1 MTLVEVEGLTLRAG
15 GRAVVEDAH
24 LTIAEGEA
32 VALVG
37 PSGCGK
43 TTLALSVLGH
53 QRPGVTKEAG
63 RVTRR
68 GVAGYVG
75 QDPGV
80 ALNPYRKIG
89 KVVSAELLGRVG
101 LPGEFTSR
109 YPHQLSGGQQQ
120 RVVLAIALARDP
132 RLLVLDEPTAALDPR
147 AKAEVLAEIERI
159 REQGVALLWISHDVD
174 TVKPLVDRVITLAD
188 TDVPEIARPR
198 VEIGEVVLKATN
210 LMAKHGKR
218 TILDGIGFDVR
229 RSECLAITGPSGAG
243 KSTLA
248 RCLVGLHRPSGG
260 RIEIN
265 GSVGWVA
272 QNPAE
277 ALHPMHTVRTSISRC
292 GPDVE
297 GALAAVRLDP
307 AIADRYPHQL
317 SGGQRQR
324 VALARALAAR
334 PDVVVCDEVTSALD
348 AGTQARVL
356 GLINELR
363 AELGLAVVLITH
375 DPNVVESTSDRVF
388 ELGAK

>member
-1 MTLVEVEGLTLRAG
+1 MTLVEIEGLTLVAG
-15 GRAVVEDAH
+15 GRRVVEDAH
-24 LTIAEGEA
+24 LSIAEGEA

-53 QRPGVTKEAG
+53 LRPGVTRESG
-63 RVTRR
+63 RVALN

-80 ALNPYRKIG
+80 ALNPYRRIG
-89 KVVSAELLGRVG
+89 KVVSADLLRRVG
-101 LPGEFTSR
+101 LPDELGSR

-132 RLLVLDEPTAALDPR
+132 KLLVLDEPTTALDPR
-147 AKAEVLAEIERI
+147 AKAEVLGEIERI

-188 TDVPEIARPR
+188 TQVPELSRPR
-198 VEIGEVVLKATN
+198 IEIGDVVLRATN
-210 LMAKHGKR
+210 LTARHGKR
-218 TILDGIGFDVR
+218 TIIDAIDFDVR
-229 RSECLAITGPSGAG
+229 RSECLAVVGPSGAG

-248 RCLVGLHRPSGG
+248 RCLVGLHQPSGG

-265 GSVGWVA
+265 GSIGWVA

-277 ALHPMHTVRTSISRC
+277 ALHPMHTVRASISRC

-297 GALAAVRLDP
+297 EALAAVRLEP
-307 AIADRYPHQL
+307 GIAERYPHQL

-334 PDVVVCDEVTSALD
+334 PDVVICDEVTSALD
-348 AGTQARVL
+348 AGTQAQVL

-375 DPNVVESTSDRVF
+375 DAGVVESTSDRVF